1 MIMDTPIRKMQKRND
16 YNRHKLL
23 RKIKRQRQQ
32 RKEQDARI
40 AEKELKRKLKLKQP
54 RFAQGKDDIIDL
66 NANVEYGDYFYSG
79 NQKYGCGKDSL
90 IRFTEGSDGQN
101 TIGGDIAKA
110 LGYSQLGQDVANFGT
125 QMIPIAGSYYDI
137 KSAINDPSLANI
149 GTAILTTAGDI
160 FTLGTGGMAIR
171 LGLKAAKAA
180 AEYRKAMA
188 AYKTAKAL
196 VPGTKQ
202 TKVALQV
209 VGKAADK
216 NRALMQKQKA
226 LNNVR
231 NSVKA
236 EILTHATDVKD
247 AAERVEKHL

>member
-40 AEKELKRKLKLKQP
+40 AEKEFKRKLKLKQP
-54 RFAQGKDDIIDL
+54 RFAQGKD
-66 NANVEYGDYFYSG
+66 F
-79 NQKYGCGKDSL
+79 L

-110 LGYSQLGQDVANFGT
+110 LGYSQVGQEVANFGT
-125 QMIPIAGSYYDI
+125 QMLPIVGSYYDI
-137 KSAINDPSLANI
+137 KSAVNNPSLANI

-216 NRALMQKQKA
+216 NRALTQKQKA

-231 NSVKA
+231 NSIKA

>member
-1 MIMDTPIRKMQKRND
+1 MIMDTPIRKMQKKND

-32 RKEQDARI
+32 RKEQDERI
-40 AEKELKRKLKLKQP
+40 AENELKRKLKLKQP
-54 RFAQGKDDIIDL
+54 KFAQGK
-66 NANVEYGDYFYSG
+66 N
-79 NQKYGCGKDSL
+79 SL

-110 LGYSQLGQDVANFGT
+110 LGYSQVGQEVANFGT
-125 QMIPIAGSYYDI
+125 QMLPIVGSYYDI
-137 KSAINDPSLANI
+137 KSAVNNPSLANI

-216 NRALMQKQKA
+216 NRALTQKQKA

-231 NSVKA
+231 NSIKA

>member
-54 RFAQGKDDIIDL
+54 RFAQGKD
-66 NANVEYGDYFYSG
+66 
-79 NQKYGCGKDSL
+79 SL
-90 IRFTEGSDGQN
+90 IQFTEGSDGQN

-110 LGYSQLGQDVANFGT
+110 LGYSQLGQEVANFGT
-125 QMIPIAGSYYDI
+125 QMIPIVGSYYDI

-188 AYKTAKAL
+188 AYKTAKTL

-216 NRALMQKQKA
+216 NRAIMQKQKA

-231 NSVKA
+231 NSIKA
-236 EILTHATDVKD
+236 EILTHVTDVKD
-247 AAERVEKHL
+247 GAERVKKHL

>member
-32 RKEQDARI
+32 RKEQDERI
-40 AEKELKRKLKLKQP
+40 AENELKRKLKLKQP
-54 RFAQGKDDIIDL
+54 KFAQGK
-66 NANVEYGDYFYSG
+66 N
-79 NQKYGCGKDSL
+79 SL

-110 LGYSQLGQDVANFGT
+110 LGYSQVGQEVANFGT
-125 QMIPIAGSYYDI
+125 QMLPIVGSYYDI
-137 KSAINDPSLANI
+137 KSAVNNPSLANI

-216 NRALMQKQKA
+216 NRALTQKQKA

-231 NSVKA
+231 NSIKA
-236 EILTHATDVKD
+236 EILTHVTDVKD

>member
-1 MIMDTPIRKMQKRND
+1 MIMDTPIRKMQKKND

-54 RFAQGKDDIIDL
+54 RFI
-66 NANVEYGDYFYSG
+66 
-79 NQKYGCGKDSL
+79 CGKDSL

-101 TIGGDIAKA
+101 TIGGDIAKS

-125 QMIPIAGSYYDI
+125 QMIPIVGSYYDI

-231 NSVKA
+231 NSIKA

-247 AAERVEKHL
+247 AAERVKKYL

>member
-32 RKEQDARI
+32 RREQDERI

-54 RFAQGKDDIIDL
+54 KFAQGKD
-66 NANVEYGDYFYSG
+66 
-79 NQKYGCGKDSL
+79 SL
-90 IRFTEGSDGQN
+90 IQFTEGSDGQN

>member
-54 RFAQGKDDIIDL
+54 RFAQGKD
-66 NANVEYGDYFYSG
+66 
-79 NQKYGCGKDSL
+79 SL
-90 IRFTEGSDGQN
+90 IQFTEGSDGQN

-110 LGYSQLGQDVANFGT
+110 LGYSQVGQEVANFGT
-125 QMIPIAGSYYDI
+125 QMLPIVGSYYDI
-137 KSAINDPSLANI
+137 KSAVNNPSLANI

-216 NRALMQKQKA
+216 NRALTQKQKV

-231 NSVKA
+231 NSIKA

>member
-1 MIMDTPIRKMQKRND
+1 MDTPIRKMQKRND

-54 RFAQGKDDIIDL
+54 KFAQGK
-66 NANVEYGDYFYSG
+66 N
-79 NQKYGCGKDSL
+79 SL

-110 LGYSQLGQDVANFGT
+110 LGYSQVGQEVANFGT
-125 QMIPIAGSYYDI
+125 QMLPIVGSYYDI
-137 KSAINDPSLANI
+137 KSAVNNPSLANI

-216 NRALMQKQKA
+216 NRALTQKQKA

-231 NSVKA
+231 NSIKA

>member
-32 RKEQDARI
+32 RREQDERI

-54 RFAQGKDDIIDL
+54 RFK
-66 NANVEYGDYFYSG
+66 
-79 NQKYGCGKDSL
+79 CGKDSL
-90 IRFTEGSDGQN
+90 IRFTEGSDGQS

-110 LGYSQLGQDVANFGT
+110 LGYSQVGQEVANFGT
-125 QMIPIAGSYYDI
+125 QMLPIVGSYYDI
-137 KSAINDPSLANI
+137 KSAVNNPSLANI

-209 VGKAADK
+209 VGKTADK

-231 NSVKA
+231 NSIKA

>member
-32 RKEQDARI
+32 RMEQDERI

-54 RFAQGKDDIIDL
+54 RFK
-66 NANVEYGDYFYSG
+66 
-79 NQKYGCGKDSL
+79 CGKDSL

-125 QMIPIAGSYYDI
+125 QMIPIVGSYYDI

-180 AEYRKAMA
+180 AEYRKAMS

-209 VGKAADK
+209 VGKYADK
-216 NRALMQKQKA
+216 RRALSQKQKA

-231 NSVKA
+231 NSIKA
-236 EILTHATDVKD
+236 EILTHTADVKD

>member
-32 RKEQDARI
+32 RREQDERI

-54 RFAQGKDDIIDL
+54 KFAQGKD
-66 NANVEYGDYFYSG
+66 
-79 NQKYGCGKDSL
+79 SL
-90 IRFTEGSDGQN
+90 IQFTEGSDGQN

-125 QMIPIAGSYYDI
+125 QMLPIVGSYYDI
-137 KSAINDPSLANI
+137 KSAVNNPSLANI

-216 NRALMQKQKA
+216 NRALSQKQKA
-226 LNNVR
+226 LNNIR

>member
-1 MIMDTPIRKMQKRND
+1 MDTPIRKMQKRND

-54 RFAQGKDDIIDL
+54 KFEQ
-66 NANVEYGDYFYSG
+66 
-79 NQKYGCGKDSL
+79 GKDSL
-90 IRFTEGSDGQN
+90 IRFTEGNDGQN

-110 LGYSQLGQDVANFGT
+110 LGYSQVGQEVANFGT
-125 QMIPIAGSYYDI
+125 QMLPIVGSYYDI
-137 KSAINDPSLANI
+137 KSAVNNPSLANI

-216 NRALMQKQKA
+216 NRALTQKQKA

-231 NSVKA
+231 NSIKA

>member
-54 RFAQGKDDIIDL
+54 RFAQGKD
-66 NANVEYGDYFYSG
+66 
-79 NQKYGCGKDSL
+79 SL
-90 IRFTEGSDGQN
+90 IQFTEGSDGQN

-125 QMIPIAGSYYDI
+125 QMIPIVGSYYDI

-188 AYKTAKAL
+188 AYKTAKTL

-226 LNNVR
+226 LNKVR
-231 NSVKA
+231 NSIKA
-236 EILTHATDVKD
+236 EILTHTTDVKD

>member
-32 RKEQDARI
+32 RMEQDERI

-54 RFAQGKDDIIDL
+54 KFAQGKD
-66 NANVEYGDYFYSG
+66 
-79 NQKYGCGKDSL
+79 SL
-90 IRFTEGSDGQN
+90 IQFTEGSDGQN

-125 QMIPIAGSYYDI
+125 QMIPIVGSYYDI

-231 NSVKA
+231 NSIKA

>member
-32 RKEQDARI
+32 RREQDERI

-54 RFAQGKDDIIDL
+54 KFAQGKD
-66 NANVEYGDYFYSG
+66 
-79 NQKYGCGKDSL
+79 SL
-90 IRFTEGSDGQN
+90 IQFTEGSDGQN

-125 QMIPIAGSYYDI
+125 QMIPIVGSYYDI

-236 EILTHATDVKD
+236 EILTHATDAKD
-247 AAERVEKHL
+247 AYERIESVYKK

>member
-32 RKEQDARI
+32 RREQDERI
-40 AEKELKRKLKLKQP
+40 AENELKRKLKLKQP
-54 RFAQGKDDIIDL
+54 KFAQ
-66 NANVEYGDYFYSG
+66 
-79 NQKYGCGKDSL
+79 GKDSL

-110 LGYSQLGQDVANFGT
+110 LGYSQVGQEVANFGT
-125 QMIPIAGSYYDI
+125 QMLPIVGSYYDI
-137 KSAINDPSLANI
+137 KSAVNNPSLANI

-216 NRALMQKQKA
+216 NRALTQKQKA

-231 NSVKA
+231 NSIKA

>member
-54 RFAQGKDDIIDL
+54 RFAQGKD
-66 NANVEYGDYFYSG
+66 
-79 NQKYGCGKDSL
+79 SL
-90 IRFTEGSDGQN
+90 IQFTEGSDGQN

-125 QMIPIAGSYYDI
+125 QMLPIVGSYYDI
-137 KSAINDPSLANI
+137 KSAVNDPSLANI

-188 AYKTAKAL
+188 AYKTAKTL

-226 LNNVR
+226 LNKVR
-231 NSVKA
+231 NSIKA
-236 EILTHATDVKD
+236 EILTHTTDVKD

>member
-54 RFAQGKDDIIDL
+54 RFAQGKD
-66 NANVEYGDYFYSG
+66 
-79 NQKYGCGKDSL
+79 SL
-90 IRFTEGSDGQN
+90 IQFTEGSDGQN